1 MEGVE
6 NSMNELEIDSKIIEQ
21 KKKLALLINSFAH
34 KDGFTSTAIPSLD
47 LIRASDI
54 KEPLHNIYEP
64 SLCIIAQGEK
74 LVLLGEETYKYD
86 SNSYLVASVQLPITG
101 RILHASKEC
110 PFLCARLSFSSDQI
124 LDIIKEVN
132 KDLSE
137 KSDSVRGM
145 LVSKTSTQLLDAVI
159 RLVNLLNTPND
170 IPVLAPLFIHE
181 ILYRILQDN
190 QGYLIKQ
197 FVNKG
202 SNAQSIAKVIKYIN
216 DDISKPLRI
225 DDLAEIVNMS
235 PSSLHHHFKKVT
247 AMSPLQYQK
256 QIRLQEARRLLL
268 SEIAEAAEVAFKVG
282 YESPSQFSREYAR
295 MFGLPPISDVKNLR
309 QSLTV
314 DFYY

>member
-1 MEGVE
+1 M
-6 NSMNELEIDSKIIEQ
+6 
-21 KKKLALLINSFAH
+21 NSFAH

-216 DDISKPLRI
+216 DDISKQLRI

-256 QIRLQEARRLLL
+256 QIRLQEARRPLL